1 MKIGRLAM
9 GLAVSLALPCF
20 GCGEAT
26 PTAASP
32 DSVDTK
38 VSGAKAPDFDLKSL
52 TGETVRLSSLRGK
65 VVLIDFWSTICD
77 PCLKE
82 MPELVRLYEER
93 KDKGFVVLAIATD
106 GPETVANVSTVAKER
121 NMVFPVLLDTETAVL
136 DRYNPEGRLPFTEVV
151 DKDGVVVLKRSGYQ
165 PGDVE
170 SQKSLVAAI
179 DRALG
184 STEPTPP
191 AASTPAPS
199 PASNP

>member
-1 MKIGRLAM
+1 MKTSTLLMALAAT
-9 GLAVSLALPCF
+9 LVA
-20 GCGEAT
+20 CGETTPSPAT
-26 PTAASP
+26 A
-32 DSVDTK
+32 DSVDAAS
-38 VSGAKAPDFDLKSL
+38 SGAKAPDFDLKTLS
-52 TGETVRLSSLRGK
+52 GESIRLSSLRGK

-121 NMVFPVLLDTETAVL
+121 NMVFPVLLDTETTVL
-136 DRYNPEGRLPFTEVV
+136 DRYNPEGRLPFTEVI
-151 DKDGVVVLKRSGYQ
+151 DREGNVVLKRSGYQ

-184 STEPTPP
+184 STEAQPPAPAPAAPP
-191 AASTPAPS
+191 AAAPAP
-199 PASNP
+199 

>member
-1 MKIGRLAM
+1 VKTSILAM
-9 GLAVSLALPCF
+9 ALATLVAA
-20 GCGEAT
+20 CGEAT
-26 PTAASP
+26 PTATTA
-32 DSVDTK
+32 DSVDATT
-38 VSGAKAPDFDLKSL
+38 SGAKAPDFDLKTL
-52 TGETVRLSSLRGK
+52 TGESISLSSLRGK

-93 KDKGFVVLAIATD
+93 KDKGLVVLAIATD

-121 NMVFPVLLDTETAVL
+121 NMVFPVLLDTETSVL

-151 DKDGVVVLKRSGYQ
+151 DRQGNVVLKRSGYQ

-179 DRALG
+179 DAALG
-184 STEPTPP
+184 PSGAPP
-191 AASTPAPS
+191 AATPAAA
-199 PASNP
+199 PAP